1 MKILR
6 TKCFLNLENIVG
18 FSFCILHFQTN
29 WKDCYQWPDLGVFS
43 QPRVPTISDPTDSGN
58 RETYTLPRAADG
70 NTFNGMDFCPRSY
83 CKYFFYTHLCFAQAA
98 LLCCRVLPMLSVHTQ
113 FSQHLCKSL
122 VVPCYSMHKQ
132 HRMNELGL
140 CTYLAHLYQG
150 SIVRSAAFCTINNHQ
165 LSLQVGYIQWGLRY
179 CQNYTEWCISCR
191 AGCWHQPF
199 VLSLPRNL
207 RFNIYN
213 AAPKWQAIGT
223 SAASC
228 CLHRNYG
235 HTCLQNTQIQQETC
249 APRDWVKA
257 GMASAQ
263 TADHVLWGEL
273 S

>member
-1 MKILR
+1 MWV
-6 TKCFLNLENIVG
+6 FPSV
-18 FSFCILHFQTN
+18 FCISKQIGKT
-29 WKDCYQWPDLGVFS
+29 V
-43 QPRVPTISDPTDSGN
+43 ISDQIWVYFLSPGCLQSVIPL
-58 RETYTLPRAADG
+58 TLATEKRTHCLGQLMGTHSTEWISAQDPIA
-70 NTFNGMDFCPRSY
+70 NTFF
-83 CKYFFYTHLCFAQAA
+83 FFYTHLCFAQAA

-122 VVPCYSMHKQ
+122 VVQCYSMHKQ
-132 HRMNELGL
+132 QRMNELGL

-150 SIVRSAAFCTINNHQ
+150 SIFRSAAFCTINNHQ

-213 AAPKWQAIGT
+213 AAPKWQAIGI

-228 CLHRNYG
+228 CLHRNYR